1 MTRAGKRIGILGG
14 SFNPVHN
21 GHLAIARGMLERNI
35 VDKVILMVS
44 PQNPLKTP
52 EELADENMRLSLARL
67 ACSDEKQIIASDFE
81 FSLPR
86 PSYTWQTLEALTAK
100 YPDYKFKLLIG
111 ADNWEIFHSWYH
123 ADDIMTRYE
132 IALYPRK
139 GYNIDILALP
149 AGVEYVDM
157 PLYDISSTEIR
168 TLIHEDKDAS
178 AMLPENV
185 YKEIIS
191 SGLYQHSST

>member
-1 MTRAGKRIGILGG
+1 MIRAGERIGILGG

-21 GHLAIARGMLERNI
+21 GHLAIAREMLEKDI

-52 EELADENMRLSLARL
+52 KELADENIRLNLARL
-67 ACSDEKQIIASDFE
+67 ACCDEKQITASDFE
-81 FSLPR
+81 FSLTR
-86 PSYTWQTLEALTAK
+86 PSYTWQTLEALTAR
-100 YPDYKFKLLIG
+100 YPDCKFKLLIG
-111 ADNWEIFHSWYH
+111 ADNWEIFHRWFR
-123 ADDIMTRYE
+123 ADDIMARYE

-139 GYNIDILALP
+139 GHDVDISTLP
-149 AGVEYVDM
+149 SGVEYADM

-168 TLIHEDKDAS
+168 ALIRKGKDAS

-185 YKEIIS
+185 YKKIIS

>member
-1 MTRAGKRIGILGG
+1 MTHADKRIGILGG

-21 GHLAIARGMLERNI
+21 GHLAIARKMLEKNI
-35 VDKVILMVS
+35 VDKVVLMVS

-52 EELADENMRLSLARL
+52 EELADENIRLNL
-67 ACSDEKQIIASDFE
+67 ACLACGDERQIVASGFE

-86 PSYTWQTLEALTAK
+86 PSYTWQTLEALTAR
-100 YPDYKFKLLIG
+100 YPDCEFKLLIG
-111 ADNWEIFHSWYH
+111 ADNWEIFHRWYR
-123 ADDIMTRYE
+123 ADDIMAQYG

-139 GYNIDILALP
+139 GHNIDILALP
-149 AGVEYVDM
+149 AGVEYINM

-168 TLIHEDKDAS
+168 ALIREGKDAS
-178 AMLPENV
+178 AMLSQNV

-191 SGLYQHSST
+191 SGLYQNSST